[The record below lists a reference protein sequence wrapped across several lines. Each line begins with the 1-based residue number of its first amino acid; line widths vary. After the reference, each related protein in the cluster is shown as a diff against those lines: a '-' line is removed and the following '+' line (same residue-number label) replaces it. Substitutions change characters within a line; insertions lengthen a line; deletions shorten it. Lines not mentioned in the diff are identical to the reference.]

1 MDGISTDQALQ
12 ACAPTT
18 DASREGELIDV
29 QSRRAPWSRRA
40 FLASMALSATGCS
53 TSLKQYVDNG
63 FKVGV
68 NFGRPPTAA
77 AQHWIDADDQRVR
90 SEEADDSHWWT
101 VFSDPVLSNLVQ
113 TAYQQNLTLRQAGYR
128 VLEAR
133 LQLGIANG
141 YLFPQTQE
149 AIGGYSRRGVSLQ
162 NPNAFATPTRFFS
175 IYSLGFNM
183 AWELDFWGRFRRAI
197 EVADD
202 NLDASVENYD
212 DVLVT
217 LIADIASNYVQYRTS
232 EQELVYIRT
241 NIGIQEET
249 FDIAQARFKG
259 GQATELDVDQAQSN
273 LSQTRSEVANREIE
287 MRTASNQ
294 LCILM
299 GIPTEDLSQLLGTGP
314 IPTAPREVALGVPAD
329 LVRRRPDVRR
339 QERLAAAQCAQIGIA
354 ETDFY
359 PAISILGSVGYSSRN
374 FQDMFSS
381 QAFNGAIGPQFQ
393 WKILN
398 YNRIKNNVALQEAK
412 FEELVAGYQ
421 NSVLNAHVEVENGLV
436 KFLWS
441 QRRSVELSESVDA
454 AQKAVKVAITLYRA
468 GATDFNRV
476 ALLQQNLVQ
485 QQILLARAMGQ
496 IGQGLIE
503 VYKALGGGWQ
513 LRLDYENAGT
523 LPAPMNFNQGPA
535 PTPANPPAPVPAEPR
550 GEAVPEP
557 EPAAKANLKE
567 PTKPK

>member
-1 MDGISTDQALQ
+1 M
-12 ACAPTT
+12 
-18 DASREGELIDV
+18 
-29 QSRRAPWSRRA
+29 
-40 FLASMALSATGCS
+40 
-53 TSLKQYVDNG
+53 
-63 FKVGV
+63 
-68 NFGRPPTAA
+68 
-77 AQHWIDADDQRVR
+77 
-90 SEEADDSHWWT
+90 
-101 VFSDPVLSNLVQ
+101 
-113 TAYQQNLTLRQAGYR
+113 TLRQAGYR

-133 LQLGIANG
+133 LQLGIAQG
-141 YLFPQTQE
+141 FLFPQTQE
-149 AIGGYSRRGVSLQ
+149 AVGGYSRHSVSLQ

-217 LIADIASNYVQYRTS
+217 LVSDIAANYVQYRTS

-249 FDIAQARFKG
+249 FDIAQARFQG

-273 LSQTRSEVANREIE
+273 LAQTKSEVANREIE
-287 MRTASNQ
+287 LRTASNQ

-299 GIPTEDLSQLLGTGP
+299 GIPTEDLTQLLGKGS

-339 QERLAAAQCAQIGIA
+339 QERLAAAQCAEIGIA
-354 ETDFY
+354 EADFY

-398 YNRIKNNVALQEAK
+398 YNRIKNNVAFQEAK

-441 QRRSVELSESVDA
+441 QQRSIDLAESVDA
-454 AQKAVKVAITLYRA
+454 AQKAVKVAITLYKA

-503 VYKALGGGWQ
+503 VYKSLGGGWQ
-513 LRLDYENAGT
+513 LRLDYEESGSF
-523 LPAPMNFNQGPA
+523 PAPMNLNPA
-535 PTPANPPAPVPAEPR
+535 PAPANLPAPVPAER
-550 GEAVPEP
+550 GEAVPAP
-557 EPAAKANLKE
+557 EPAAKANLE
-567 PTKPK
+567 